1 MNDITSLP
9 RHYDSA
15 DSEAKWIKA
24 WESAG
29 VYRYEPGRPAGEVF
43 SVDTPPPTV
52 SGSLHIG
59 HVFSYTQ
66 TDVIARYQRM
76 RGRAV
81 FYPMGWDDNG
91 LPTERRV
98 QNHFHVSCD
107 PSLPREEGLE
117 LGQADAK
124 TRKEPL
130 RRVSRRTFIELCE
143 RLTAEDERA
152 FRDLWRRTGLS
163 VDWSLEYTTI
173 AARARRAAQE
183 SFLDLHEK
191 GHIYQH
197 VAPTMW
203 DVDFQTAVA
212 QAEIE
217 DREEA
222 GAYYSIE
229 FGVAD
234 SDRTFTV
241 ATTRPELLAACVG
254 VTAHPDDPRY
264 RDLFGGEAVTPLYR
278 LRVPIF
284 PSAEADPTKGTGIVM
299 VCTFGDAAD
308 VEWWRT
314 RRLALR
320 HIVGPD
326 GRFCETTFDGAS
338 TDPGAAQAVYAQMVG
353 RNVRA
358 ARRLTEDLLRRP
370 EHSVTG
376 DRPALAAE
384 PEPIRHPVKF
394 YEKGRS
400 PVEFMTTRQWF
411 VRLLDKRDS
420 LLAAGDEIDWYPEH
434 MRLRYRNWTEN
445 LQFDWCISRQ
455 RYFGV
460 AFPVWYPLDA
470 EGNPVYEKPILA
482 TRDALPVDPMTDVPP
497 GYASEQRDRSG
508 GFTGEADVFDTW
520 FTSSLTPQ
528 ITTGWPA
535 SEDPPLPMDVRPQAH
550 DIIRTW
556 AFYTIAKSLLH
567 QDTIP
572 WRSALISGWIL
583 DPDRKKMSKSV
594 GNTVTP
600 ISYLERYT
608 ADGVRYWAASARLGA
623 DTAFDE
629 SMLKVGRRLV
639 TKLYNA
645 GKFVLGLG
653 EAPGESIDDELDRA
667 FAHELSSLVDEA
679 TRRLDAFDH
688 AGALSAVET
697 FFYARFTDSY
707 LELAKTRARSDAG
720 SEACSEACGSHRDA
734 AGGAASARA
743 GLHVGLGLLLRL
755 FAPFLPFVTEEI
767 WSWAYASETGLPSIH
782 RAPWPQVSELAGVP
796 APRCSASLE
805 IARAALSAVHR
816 QKTLAGKSLGA
827 PVEHIVLACPPDA
840 REPLLLVA
848 DDVAAAARVAELR
861 VAGTGEGGCA
871 RDATD
876 AITVVRIDYST
887 APTGPVRRGGR
898 G

>member
-9 RHYDSA
+9 RHYDSRG
-15 DSEAKWIKA
+15 SEARCIKA

-76 RGRAV
+76 RGREV

-98 QNHFHVSCD
+98 QNYFHVSCD
-107 PSLPREEGLE
+107 PSLSGEEGLNSE
-117 LGQADAK
+117 QADAK
-124 TRKEPL
+124 TRKGPL

-152 FRDLWRRTGLS
+152 FRDLWKRTGLS
-163 VDWSLEYTTI
+163 VDWDLEYTTI
-173 AARARRAAQE
+173 AGRARRAAQE
-183 SFLDLHEK
+183 SFLDLYEK
-191 GHIYQH
+191 GHVYQN

-217 DREEA
+217 DREEV

-229 FGVAD
+229 FGVAA

-254 VTAHPDDPRY
+254 VTAHPDDRRY
-264 RDLFGGEAVTPLYR
+264 RDLFGREAVTPLFR

-284 PSAEADPTKGTGIVM
+284 PSAEADPQKGTGIAM
-299 VCTFGDAAD
+299 VCTFGDATD

-320 HIVGPD
+320 QIVGPD

-338 TDPGAAQAVYAQMVG
+338 TDPRAAQAVYAQMVG

-370 EHSVTG
+370 EHSTNG

-384 PEPIRHPVKF
+384 PEPIRHEVKF
-394 YEKGRS
+394 YEKGTS
-400 PVEFMTTRQWF
+400 PIEFMTTRQWF
-411 VRLLDKRDS
+411 VRLLDKRDR
-420 LLAAGDEIDWYPEH
+420 LLAAGDEIDWYPGH

-460 AFPVWYPLDA
+460 AFPVWYPLD
-470 EGNPVYEKPILA
+470 EDGNPVYEKPLFA
-482 TRDALPVDPMTDVPP
+482 SRDALPVDPMTDVPP
-497 GYASEQRDRSG
+497 AYAGDQRDRRG
-508 GFTGEADVFDTW
+508 GFTGEPDVFDTW

-535 SEDPPLPMDVRPQAH
+535 SMDPPMPMDARPQAH

-600 ISYLERYT
+600 LDYLNRYT

-629 SMLKVGRRLV
+629 SVLKVGRRLV

-653 EAPGESIDDELDRA
+653 EAPRDSIADELDRA
-667 FAHELSSLVDEA
+667 FVHEL
-679 TRRLDAFDH
+679 
-688 AGALSAVET
+688 
-697 FFYARFTDSY
+697 
-707 LELAKTRARSDAG
+707 
-720 SEACSEACGSHRDA
+720 
-734 AGGAASARA
+734 
-743 GLHVGLGLLLRL
+743 
-755 FAPFLPFVTEEI
+755 
-767 WSWAYASETGLPSIH
+767 
-782 RAPWPQVSELAGVP
+782 
-796 APRCSASLE
+796 
-805 IARAALSAVHR
+805 
-816 QKTLAGKSLGA
+816 
-827 PVEHIVLACPPDA
+827 
-840 REPLLLVA
+840 
-848 DDVAAAARVAELR
+848 
-861 VAGTGEGGCA
+861 
-871 RDATD
+871 
-876 AITVVRIDYST
+876 
-887 APTGPVRRGGR
+887 
-898 G
+898 